1 MRGPVR
7 LSLKGVSMNR
17 FPSKPFPY
25 EDIVAMPHPVSSVH
39 PPMSLSD
46 RAAQFAP
53 FAALTSYHDA
63 VREAARFTDD
73 RIEPDEDVK
82 DLLDERLRQLQQNA
96 DRHPR
101 ITILYFLPDEKKAGG
116 TYVSA
121 TGSLKKIDWYQHLIL
136 LQDRTSVPIENI
148 IELSFLS

>member
-1 MRGPVR
+1 M
-7 LSLKGVSMNR
+7 
-17 FPSKPFPY
+17 
-25 EDIVAMPHPVSSVH
+25 
-39 PPMSLSD
+39 
-46 RAAQFAP
+46 
-53 FAALTSYHDA
+53 
-63 VREAARFTDD
+63 
-73 RIEPDEDVK
+73 
-82 DLLDERLRQLQQNA
+82 DERLRQLQQNA

-121 TGSLKKIDWYQHLIL
+121 TGSLKKIDWYQRLIL

>member
-1 MRGPVR
+1 MRGACPPLPER
-7 LSLKGVSMNR
+7 GIHEPFSIKAISLRGYCRYTSPGLFR
-17 FPSKPFPY
+17 PS
-25 EDIVAMPHPVSSVH
+25 SQ
-39 PPMSLSD
+39 SLSD

-121 TGSLKKIDWYQHLIL
+121 TGSLKKIDWYQRLIL